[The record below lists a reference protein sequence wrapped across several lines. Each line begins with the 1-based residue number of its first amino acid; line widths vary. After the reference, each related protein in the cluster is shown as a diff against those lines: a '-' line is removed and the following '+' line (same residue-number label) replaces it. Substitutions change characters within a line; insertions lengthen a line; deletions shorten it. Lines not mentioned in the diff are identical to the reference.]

1 MSVLNHLLLTTS
13 STRVSNFKHNFLN
26 EKEQTIIIS
35 SFVYFEFK
43 ALNPVL
49 PTTDNDCEKPAAKET
64 RFSYLPDAHANLS
77 ICNLLCTRELRWPL
91 ITSIVLQCAQHL
103 CGIHAVI
110 FFLPRI
116 FYNMHTLYP
125 WHAIVA
131 IQLIYVLATIECIRL
146 IDLLGR
152 KPLIVCSMA
161 VMITDLIVI
170 FVCLK
175 LSDKLVASELSIACI
190 VIFIACFAFGLGPIP
205 FIYTA
210 ECFKQ
215 SERRS
220 AVALCMFVNWCLFLV
235 LALTL
240 PFVQE
245 LLQENVFIFFWFAL
259 VISMVLLFFKVG
271 VSSRSY
277 W

>member
-215 SERRS
+215 NERRS
-220 AVALCMFVNWCLFLV
+220 AVALCTFANWSSSTVLTIGYIFLIFLTDHYVFLV
-235 LALTL
+235 IMCFLLL
-240 PFVQE
+240 GLVLFVYK
-245 LLQENVFIFFWFAL
+245 
-259 VISMVLLFFKVG
+259 VITIQ
-271 VSSRSY
+271 
-277 W
+277 